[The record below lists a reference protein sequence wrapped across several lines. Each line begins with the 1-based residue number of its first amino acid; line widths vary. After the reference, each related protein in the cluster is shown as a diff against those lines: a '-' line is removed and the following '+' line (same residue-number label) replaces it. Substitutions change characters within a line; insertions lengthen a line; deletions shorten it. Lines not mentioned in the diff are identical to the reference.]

1 MGDEEY
7 RDRDGGFLDRIRD
20 AVTGGDRDR
29 ELRYDDDDE
38 RRHRDRDD
46 DDERRHRDRDDDD
59 E

>member
-1 MGDEEY
+1 MDDEEY

-29 ELRYDDDDE
+29 DDDDE

-46 DDERRHRDRDDDD
+46 DDE
-59 E
+59 